1 MTATEEEI
9 ELAAAAALRGEL
21 VILPTDTIYGIGTR
35 PDDPAATARLF
46 AAKRRPRDLELPV
59 LIPNLVAGV
68 RVAQFGPAAKKL
80 VERFW
85 PGALTLVLERT
96 PASADWDLG
105 GNPATIGLRMPAD
118 DVARALLG
126 RTGPLAV
133 TSANLSGAPTPSSC
147 RELGAL
153 FGGLVAATLCAETQL
168 TGNPSTV
175 LDCTTDPPS
184 VLRAGAISEQE
195 LEAVTELAE

>member
-1 MTATEEEI
+1 MTTTEEEI
-9 ELAAAAALRGEL
+9 DRAAAAALRGEL

-68 RVAQFGPAAKKL
+68 RVARFGAPAKKL

-85 PGALTLVLERT
+85 PGGLTLVLERT
-96 PASADWDLG
+96 PLSADWDLG
-105 GNPATIGLRMPAD
+105 GNPASIGLRIPAD
-118 DVARALLG
+118 PVARALLG

-133 TSANLSGAPTPSSC
+133 TSANLSGSPTPSSC
-147 RELGAL
+147 REVEAL
-153 FGGLVAATLCAETQL
+153 FGDLVALTLCADGEL

-184 VLRAGAISEQE
+184 LLRPGAISEQE
-195 LEAVTELAE
+195 LRAMTDLAE